1 MAIEHDTDQ
10 QELVRRL
17 REENELFRKALNE
30 TECGRKLLQQKDEF
44 SLLLEVGK
52 DIISELDLQ
61 KVFELVADKA
71 REIIHAEM
79 VVVPMINE
87 TRDHYT
93 YMAATGKDAEDVVGM
108 SLKIHV
114 GMCGWVL
121 QNENPLLFG
130 ESNAWWM
137 EEKTTWEA
145 GQQSALLVPLFGKRQ
160 IIGGLSGLGKKGG
173 GSFTEHDLD
182 LLTMFANQVSVAIEN
197 ALLFQERL
205 AMITELE
212 QKIEER
218 KQAEKELAAE
228 KERLAVTLRS
238 IGDGV
243 ITTDIQGNIVLINKI
258 AEDLTGSPQDEA
270 VGKPLEEVYTIV
282 NGQTHEPCENPVK
295 KVLESGNIF
304 STERNTTLISRNG
317 TKRTISE
324 SGAPIRDRDS
334 RIIGVVLVFRDVTE
348 KIRMEE
354 ELLKVEKLQSVGVLA
369 GGIAHDFNNILTA
382 ILGNLNLVSYTID
395 PNNKIYPLIIEAEKA
410 SLRARDLTQQLLT
423 FAKGGEPVKEAASI
437 REVIQDSADFV
448 LHGRKVTCEYQIP
461 PDLWLV
467 QIDKGQMSQVI
478 QNLIINADHAMPEG
492 GTIHITCDN
501 IVTLANEN
509 TYLSRKD
516 DYVKII
522 ISDSGVGIPEN
533 VIDKVFDPYFTTK
546 QEGSGLGLAII
557 YSIIS
562 KHDGHISVRSEPDI
576 GTTFT
581 IYLPATREKQ
591 LAEQAEGVE
600 PLEKKIKIL
609 IMDDEEIVRNVA
621 KSMLAHL
628 GHEVVLAKDGT
639 EAVETYKR
647 LANSPQPVDLVIMDL
662 TIPGGMGGKE
672 AIKEILAIDR
682 DAKVIVSSGYSN
694 DPVMSNYQEYGFSA
708 AVIKPY
714 KLVELAKAINK
725 LI

>member
-1 MAIEHDTDQ
+1 
-10 QELVRRL
+10 
-17 REENELFRKALNE
+17 
-30 TECGRKLLQQKDEF
+30 
-44 SLLLEVGK
+44 
-52 DIISELDLQ
+52 
-61 KVFELVADKA
+61 
-71 REIIHAEM
+71 
-79 VVVPMINE
+79 
-87 TRDHYT
+87 
-93 YMAATGKDAEDVVGM
+93 
-108 SLKIHV
+108 
-114 GMCGWVL
+114 
-121 QNENPLLFG
+121 
-130 ESNAWWM
+130 
-137 EEKTTWEA
+137 
-145 GQQSALLVPLFGKRQ
+145 
-160 IIGGLSGLGKKGG
+160 
-173 GSFTEHDLD
+173 
-182 LLTMFANQVSVAIEN
+182 
-197 ALLFQERL
+197 
-205 AMITELE
+205 
-212 QKIEER
+212 
-218 KQAEKELAAE
+218 
-228 KERLAVTLRS
+228 
-238 IGDGV
+238 
-243 ITTDIQGNIVLINKI
+243 
-258 AEDLTGSPQDEA
+258 
-270 VGKPLEEVYTIV
+270 
-282 NGQTHEPCENPVK
+282 
-295 KVLESGNIF
+295 
-304 STERNTTLISRNG
+304 
-317 TKRTISE
+317 
-324 SGAPIRDRDS
+324 
-334 RIIGVVLVFRDVTE
+334 
-348 KIRMEE
+348 
-354 ELLKVEKLQSVGVLA
+354 
-369 GGIAHDFNNILTA
+369 
-382 ILGNLNLVSYTID
+382 
-395 PNNKIYPLIIEAEKA
+395 
-410 SLRARDLTQQLLT
+410 
-423 FAKGGEPVKEAASI
+423 
-437 REVIQDSADFV
+437 
-448 LHGRKVTCEYQIP
+448 
-461 PDLWLV
+461 
-467 QIDKGQMSQVI
+467 MSQVI